1 MRRGFATEARNLALE
16 VRGEMGLTP
25 YMTLDPWALAQLYG
39 IPVYPLDE
47 MVAWGCRTVTAD
59 YFTQARPAF
68 SAALVPVGSGRV
80 IVENSAQT
88 QTRRRASI
96 SHEMAHV
103 LLEHPFLSGFA
114 SLDSCQAA
122 VREVEQEADCLGGE
136 LLIPSRAALA
146 AARDGATDEQV
157 ARRYRV
163 SVQFA
168 RMRMNRS
175 GARKRAA
182 NERDRRLRIGA

>member
-1 MRRGFATEARNLALE
+1 MRRGFATEARTLALE
-16 VRGEMGLTP
+16 VRGELGLTP
-25 YMTLDPWALAQLYG
+25 YTSLDPWALAQLYG

-47 MVAWGCRTVTAD
+47 MAAWGSREVTAD
-59 YFTQARPAF
+59 YFTRERPAF
-68 SAALVPVGSGRV
+68 SAALVPVGSARV
-80 IVENSAQT
+80 IVENST
-88 QTRRRASI
+88 QARTRRRASI

-103 LLEHPFLSGFA
+103 LLEHPFLAGLQ
-114 SLDSCQAA
+114 SLAGCRATD
-122 VREVEQEADCLGGE
+122 REVEQEADCLGGE
-136 LLIPSRAALA
+136 LLIPSQAALA

-163 SVQFA
+163 SIQFA

-182 NERDRRLRIGA
+182 YERDRRLRRSA